1 MLGMN
6 AILPDIRP
14 HEDWFHAYVRTER
27 ARERENPAP
36 LDLKELHTARV
47 LAHARAIVVE
57 DAFAPEEARAAL
69 LAALY
74 HDVARFEQYRRFRTF
89 RDAVSRNH
97 GIWGVRILLRE
108 RRLAGETPAVRRM
121 TLVAVGLHN
130 RHVLPA
136 RLPEPF
142 WKVACAVRDAD
153 KLDILRVMDESL
165 HHPDA
170 ATRTAVLSLPD
181 TPGLCSPRVRE
192 DALADRVA
200 SYGDLRSVNDFRA
213 LLGTWFGDL
222 HFDTSRRRFLAEG
235 HARRLVESLPEDGDY
250 GAVRAHL
257 LKRFGNVPC

>member
-1 MLGMN
+1 M
-6 AILPDIRP
+6 
-14 HEDWFHAYVRTER
+14 
-27 ARERENPAP
+27 
-36 LDLKELHTARV
+36 
-47 LAHARAIVVE
+47 E

-121 TLVAVGLHN
+121 ALVAVGLHN

-181 TPGLCSPRVRE
+181 APGLCSPRVRE

-257 LKRFGNVPC
+257 LKRFGNGPC